1 MSLSRGGPFGS
12 FESLESWGEKLTLLR
27 CIGYSLPVFTASWRR
42 VIVTA
47 AFLAAV
53 VAVAVLNRRAPASL
67 TGARETIRLTEV
79 AHQSGI
85 DFVHQPA
92 TLDPKLAHITPHVAA
107 LGACVSVS
115 DVNND
120 NWPDLY
126 FTTSRFG
133 AANAL
138 YLNQRDG
145 TFRDVAAEAG
155 VASLNRAG
163 EGVSMGA
170 VWGDYDNDG
179 FEDLFV
185 YKWGYPQLLHNL
197 GNGRFEDV
205 TAQSGLRRWMNS
217 NGAVWLD
224 FDRDGLLDLYI
235 TGYFRSDIDFW
246 HLRSTRIMQQSW
258 EFASNGGKNL
268 LFKNLGNGRF
278 ADVTDSMGVGST
290 RWTLAAAAADFND
303 DGWPDLYLAN
313 DYGPEELFLNR
324 EGKRFELARAGL
336 EDDSKSGMAVA
347 IGDVYNRG
355 EHDVFVTNISEKGFL
370 FQGNNLRLNF
380 LKQLGR
386 FDEVATGVVAD
397 AGWAWGAQFGDLNN
411 DGMLDLVVANGFIS
425 ADSGRDY
432 WYAMSKIAGA
442 QGNIFED
449 AKNWPP
455 IGSASLSGYERSR
468 VLLNRGQAGFVDVA
482 EEAGVTDRLDGR
494 AVATAD
500 LFNRGLLD
508 VVIANEKGR
517 ALLYRNTANPAH
529 WVELKLVGTRSNRSA
544 IGAEVT
550 VEIGPGRQRQ
560 VVDGGSGFC
569 SQNDRRLHF
578 GLGDQRL
585 GRVTIRWPSGETQ
598 ELNGLAIDQIHVI
611 TEPK

>member
-1 MSLSRGGPFGS
+1 M
-12 FESLESWGEKLTLLR
+12 
-27 CIGYSLPVFTASWRR
+27 IAWRR
-42 VIVTA
+42 SIVIA
-47 AFLAAV
+47 AFVAAIVAV
-53 VAVAVLNRRAPASL
+53 VVLNDRAAGSVAGAS
-67 TGARETIRLTEV
+67 ATIRLTEV
-79 AHQSGI
+79 AHASGI
-85 DFVHQPA
+85 DFVHQAPA
-92 TLDPKLAHITPHVAA
+92 LDPKIANVAPHVGA
-107 LGACVSVS
+107 LGACGSVS

-120 NWPDLY
+120 GWDDLY
-126 FTTSRFG
+126 FTSSRFG
-133 AANAL
+133 TSNAL
-138 YLNQRDG
+138 YLNQHDG
-145 TFRDVAAEAG
+145 TFKEVSTEAG
-155 VASLNRAG
+155 VGALNREG
-163 EGVSMGA
+163 EGASMGA

-179 FEDLFV
+179 NEDLLV
-185 YKWGYPQLLHNL
+185 YKWGYPQLLHNRGL
-197 GNGRFEDV
+197 GHFEDV
-205 TAQSGLRRWMNS
+205 TAQAGLRTWMNS
-217 NGAVWLD
+217 NGAVWFD

-246 HLRSTRIMQQSW
+246 RLSSTRIMQHSW

-268 LFKNLGNGRF
+268 LFKNLGNGHF
-278 ADVTDSMGVGST
+278 KEVTDSLGVGST

-313 DYGPEELFLNR
+313 DYGPEELYLNR

-336 EDDSKSGMAVA
+336 SDDSKSGMAVA
-347 IGDVYNRG
+347 VGDVYNRG
-355 EHDVFVTNISEKGFL
+355 QHDVFVTNISEKGFL

-380 LKQLGR
+380 LTQLGR

-411 DGMLDLVVANGFIS
+411 DGLLDLFVANGFIS
-425 ADSGRDY
+425 ADSTRDY

-455 IGSASLSGYERSR
+455 IGTASLSGYERSR
-468 VLLNRGQAGFVDVA
+468 VLLNRGQAGFTDVA
-482 EEAGVTDRLDGR
+482 QEAGVTDLLDGR
-494 AVATAD
+494 AVAMAD

-508 VVIANEKGR
+508 VVVANEKGR
-517 ALLYRNTANPAH
+517 ALVYRNTANPGH
-529 WVELKLVGTRSNRSA
+529 WIEFKLVGTRSNRSA

-550 VEIGPGRQRQ
+550 AEIGPGRQRQ

-585 GRVTIRWPSGETQ
+585 GRVTIRWPSGTTQ
-598 ELNGLAIDQIHVI
+598 VLEGLKVDEVHEVK
-611 TEPK
+611 EPR

>member
-1 MSLSRGGPFGS
+1 M
-12 FESLESWGEKLTLLR
+12 
-27 CIGYSLPVFTASWRR
+27 ISWRR
-42 VIVTA
+42 SIVIVAFVA
-47 AFLAAV
+47 AIAAV
-53 VAVAVLNRRAPASL
+53 VVLNARAAGTATDAS
-67 TGARETIRLTEV
+67 ETIHLREV
-79 AHQSGI
+79 AQASGI
-85 DFVHQPA
+85 DFVHQPP
-92 TLDPKLAHITPHVAA
+92 TLDPKVAHISAHIAA
-107 LGACVSVS
+107 LGACVSVA

-120 NWPDLY
+120 GWPDLY
-126 FTTSRFG
+126 FTSSRFG
-133 AANAL
+133 ASNAL
-138 YLNQRDG
+138 YLNQHDG
-145 TFRDVAAEAG
+145 TFKDVSAAAG
-155 VASLNRAG
+155 VGALNRAG

-179 FEDLFV
+179 NEDLFV

-205 TAQSGLRRWMNS
+205 TAQAGLRTWMNS
-217 NGAVWLD
+217 NGAVWFD
-224 FDRDGLLDLYI
+224 FDRDGLLDLYV

-246 HLRSTRIMQQSW
+246 HLKTTRIMQHSW

-268 LFKNLGNGRF
+268 LFKNLGNGHFR
-278 ADVTDSMGVGST
+278 DVTDSLGVGST
-290 RWTLAAAAADFND
+290 RWTLAAAAADLND

-313 DYGPEELFLNR
+313 DYGPEELYLNH

-347 IGDVYNRG
+347 LGDVFNRG

-386 FDEVATGVVAD
+386 FDEVAKGVVAD

-411 DGMLDLVVANGFIS
+411 DGLLDLVVANGFIS
-425 ADSGRDY
+425 GDSTRDY

-482 EEAGVTDRLDGR
+482 PEAGVTDRLDGR
-494 AVATAD
+494 SVAMAD

-508 VVIANEKGR
+508 VVIANEKSR

-529 WVELKLVGTRSNRSA
+529 WVEFKLVGTRSNRSA

-550 VEIGPGRQRQ
+550 VELGSGGGRQRQ

-578 GLGDQRL
+578 GLGDHRL
-585 GRVTIRWPSGETQ
+585 GRVTIRSPSGTAQ
-598 ELNGLAIDQIHVI
+598 VLNDVAIDQLHVI
-611 TEPK
+611 TEPQ